1 MTAPTTR
8 VPVPGLDM
16 PRPLGAGLTHRGRVR
31 ERNEDAILTD
41 PDGELWAVADG
52 MGGHADGAVAADM
65 VIDAL
70 ATMPDEAAP
79 VAGLL
84 ARLGQANGTVAARAR
99 EAGRGQ
105 IGATVVAAMIR
116 NAVAHLVWAGDSRG
130 YLMRGGHL
138 RLLTRDHTVV
148 QDLVDQGALA
158 ADQAER
164 HPESHVVTRA
174 VGMGPGFEAEAL
186 SVPVVPGD
194 RLLLCSDGLPRC
206 LSQQQIAGLMR
217 REATPASACRA
228 LVAAALDAGAPD
240 NVSVIVVDIEEG

>member
-1 MTAPTTR
+1 MTGPATR

-16 PRPLGAGLTHRGRVR
+16 PRPVGDGLTHRGRVR

-52 MGGHADGAVAADM
+52 MGGHQAGDVASDM

-70 ATMPDEAAP
+70 AGLPDDAAP
-79 VAGLL
+79 VAGLIGRL
-84 ARLGQANGTVAARAR
+84 AQANTDVAARAGA
-99 EAGRGQ
+99 AGRGQ
-105 IGATVVAAMIR
+105 MGATVVAAMIR
-116 NAVAHLVWAGDSRG
+116 NAVAHLVWAGDSRA
-130 YLMRGGHL
+130 YLLRAGHL

-148 QDLVDQGALA
+148 QDLVDQGALGPHE
-158 ADQAER
+158 AET

-174 VGMGPGFEAEAL
+174 VGMGPGFEAESL

-206 LSQQQIAGLMR
+206 LSQQEIAGLLR
-217 REATPASACRA
+217 RAASPAEACRA

-240 NVSVIVVDIEEG
+240 NVSVIVVDLVEG